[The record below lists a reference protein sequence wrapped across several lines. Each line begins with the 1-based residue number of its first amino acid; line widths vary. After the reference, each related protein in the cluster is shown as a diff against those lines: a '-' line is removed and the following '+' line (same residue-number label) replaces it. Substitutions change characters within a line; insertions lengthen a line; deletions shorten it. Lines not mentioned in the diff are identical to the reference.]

1 MTRTKIVAKFALCI
15 KNKGSD
21 DLVVRKVYRIL
32 PDATAEKEN
41 YFRVIDESGDDYLY
55 PASYFVALDLPE
67 IAQKALTSNRR
78 RTAIPA

>member
-1 MTRTKIVAKFALCI
+1 MTRTKILPKFALCI

-32 PDATAEKEN
+32 PDATAEREN
-41 YFRVIDESGDDYLY
+41 YLRVVDESGDDYLY

-67 IAQKALTSNRR
+67 PAQKALTSSRK
-78 RTAIPA
+78 RTAVAA